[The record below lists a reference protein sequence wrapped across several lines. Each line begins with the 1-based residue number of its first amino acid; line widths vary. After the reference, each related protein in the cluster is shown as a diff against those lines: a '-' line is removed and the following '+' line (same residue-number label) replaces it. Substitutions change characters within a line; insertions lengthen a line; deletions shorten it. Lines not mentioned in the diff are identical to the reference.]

1 MLTNKDVTEHQFNLL
16 QLENALHLIDNNVPE
31 TVEQVKFF

>member
-1 MLTNKDVTEHQFNLL
+1 MLTNNDVGEGQLNLL

-31 TVEQVKFF
+31 TIEQV